1 MKPEK
6 LVMENFGPFAGR
18 EELDFSR
25 LEDIFLITGK
35 TGSGKTTV
43 FDAICFALYGKVP
56 GSRGSYTAR
65 LRSDHAGEDAE
76 CWVSLEFS
84 LGERRYLV
92 RRSPK
97 YKRLRKPGAAATLI
111 DESAVLWEISE
122 GKKVNGTARKTEAD
136 QKIRALIGLEAEE
149 FFKIVL
155 LPQGEFAEFLR
166 QSTAERQKVLGK
178 LFPVEKAARIRELA
192 QKKAGEAQAL
202 AAEAQRILDEIR
214 GRFGQEDYQ
223 ALHDAAEGAYRR
235 IRERLSKLGEEE
247 QRQRRV
253 HTLRQ
258 NEAEAAVRLAES
270 EARERQAEEKSA
282 AVKER
287 ENLLSRSRKA
297 RPLEKFLRAAEQ
309 AEEGARIALAALAG
323 ARERRT
329 KAEEAYAEG
338 EKRKGDSQKLEEETR
353 RLREKRP
360 LLLNMEEEGEKLTAA
375 KAEAEETRR
384 LRAELEK
391 KNAFFREELE
401 KQEGEIRRLEALAAE
416 AGETE
421 KRLEQTRVFKDACM
435 ALRKI
440 ALRQEGFFREGAA
453 IEENLKGLE
462 VRRGE
467 LERRIAVLGEELKGL
482 REEKALGENAD
493 MAARLALLLEP
504 GLPCPVCG
512 ATEHP
517 RPAPARISPFSLDER
532 ISAQEGSLRKDEME
546 LSALNAEHRTKTGAL
561 EKNRADLS
569 ALEAEIR
576 EVRRA
581 VPGEILLPGQA
592 RLPPAGEFDG
602 IIKESSGALN
612 DLISRQGKIREA
624 EGRIKILYRER
635 EGLRKELT
643 ENERE
648 LAGMA
653 EKERNLAAG
662 IGEGERK
669 YEALK
674 KTLEAEIPGGLSL
687 ERLDK
692 LQAEQEGLIAAY
704 REQFDQAGRNLAAAQ
719 ADEKNALGRKEET
732 ERELAEA
739 GKSLR
744 RELAASLFKD
754 PKTLTESLLVQ
765 EAEESLDREI
775 KNWYEEKA
783 RLGSRVAEQK
793 KQLGLIRRELEALGE
808 EPYPEAP
815 PQDSRPETAVK
826 NSPSGTPAGS
836 PLEAAGERLRRL
848 EAEIAEG
855 EAERDR
861 AYAELTGMEKDREA
875 LEEADRRCRDLTDKA
890 RGLRNLADDLA
901 GKNPRK
907 KPFDS
912 WLLGLYL
919 AEVAAFATRRREKM
933 SESRY
938 SLLLDSQRENG
949 RGYAGL
955 DLIVFDAYTGKT
967 RPCATL
973 SGGESF
979 MASISL
985 ALGLADSIQS
995 RSGGVRLDAVFID
1008 EGFGSLDEGSLDK
1021 ALLILDELREHRMV
1035 GLISHVGEMRSRI
1048 PCRVEI
1054 VKTGSGSRI
1063 ETGV

>member
-1 MKPEK
+1 
-6 LVMENFGPFAGR
+6 MENFGPFAGR

-35 TGSGKTTV
+35 TGSGKTTI
-43 FDAICFALYGKVP
+43 FDAICFALYGKAP
-56 GSRGSYTAR
+56 GSRGNHTAR

-76 CWVSLEFS
+76 CRVSLEFS

-92 RRSPK
+92 ERSPK
-97 YKRLRKPGAAATLI
+97 YERKRKRGAGTTVT
-111 DESAVLWEISE
+111 DESAVLWEMAG
-122 GKKVNGTARKTEAD
+122 GKKIWGTARKTEANE
-136 QKIRALIGLEAEE
+136 KIRALIGLEAEE

-166 QSTAERQKVLGK
+166 QNTAERQKVLGK

-192 QKKAGEAQAL
+192 RQKAGEAQAL
-202 AAEAQRILDEIR
+202 AAEARRTLEDIK
-214 GRFGQEDYQ
+214 GRFSSEDYRT
-223 ALHDAAEGAYRR
+223 LHDAAEEAYRR
-235 IRERLSKLGEEE
+235 IKEKLAKLGEEE
-247 QRQRRV
+247 KKRRRV
-253 HTLRQ
+253 YALRRDQ
-258 NEAEAAVRLAES
+258 AEAAVRLAES
-270 EARERQAEEKSA
+270 EGREKQAEEESG
-282 AVKER
+282 AVKEK
-287 ENLLSRSRKA
+287 ESVLSRSRKA
-297 RPLEKFLRAAEQ
+297 RPLEKFLKAAEQ
-309 AEEGARIALAALAG
+309 AEEGVRIALAALAG
-323 ARERRT
+323 ARERRR

-338 EKRKGDSQKLEEETR
+338 EKRKEDSQKLEEETR

-360 LLLNMEEEGEKLTAA
+360 LLLGMEEEEEKLKTA
-375 KAEAEETRR
+375 KAEMAETRR
-384 LRAELEK
+384 RKAELEK
-391 KNAFFREELE
+391 KNALFREDLE
-401 KQEGEIRRLEALAAE
+401 KQEGEIGRLEALAAK

-421 KRLEQTRVFKDACM
+421 KRLEQTRALKDACM

-440 ALRQEGFFREGAA
+440 ALRQEGFFQEGAV
-453 IEENLKGLE
+453 IEESLKGLE
-462 VRRGE
+462 GRRGE
-467 LERRIAVLGEELKGL
+467 LERRIAILGAELKGL
-482 REEKALGENAD
+482 KEEKTLGENAD

-517 RPAPARISPFSLDER
+517 HPAPAHSPFSVDER
-532 ISAQEGSLRKDEME
+532 IAAQEASLRRDEME
-546 LSALNAEHRTKTGAL
+546 LAALNAEYRAKTGGL
-561 EKNRADLS
+561 EKNRADVS

-576 EVRRA
+576 ELRQA
-581 VPGEILLPGQA
+581 VPGEIALPGEA
-592 RLPPAGEFDG
+592 RALPPSGEFDG
-602 IIKESSGALN
+602 IIKESSGVLN

-635 EGLRKELT
+635 EGLRKGLT

-648 LAGMA
+648 LAGTA

-662 IGEGERK
+662 IGEGEGK
-669 YEALK
+669 YESLK
-674 KTLEAEIPGGLSL
+674 NSLEAELPAGLGLEGHFSL

-692 LQAEQEGLIAAY
+692 LTVEKEGLIAAY

-732 ERELAEA
+732 ERELAEN
-739 GKSLR
+739 GRNLQ
-744 RELAASLFKD
+744 RELAASPFKD
-754 PKTLTESLLVQ
+754 PKTLTKSLLEQ
-765 EAEESLDREI
+765 ETEESLDREI

-783 RLGSRVAEQK
+783 RLGSRIAEQK
-793 KQLGLIRRELEALGE
+793 KQLGLIRQELKNLGE
-808 EPYPEAP
+808 EPCPEDSI
-815 PQDSRPETAVK
+815 QDSR
-826 NSPSGTPAGS
+826 G
-836 PLEAAGERLRRL
+836 PLEAAGEGLRRL
-848 EAEIAEG
+848 EAEIAAG

-861 AYAELTGMEKDREA
+861 AYAALTGMEKDREA
-875 LEEADRRCRDLTDKA
+875 LEEADRRCRDLSEKA
-890 RGLRNLADDLA
+890 RGLQSLSDDLA

-919 AEVAAFATRRREKM
+919 AEVAAFATRRLEKM

-938 SLLLDSQRENG
+938 SLLLDSEREGG
-949 RGYAGL
+949 RGYTGL
-955 DLIVFDAYTGKT
+955 DLIVFDAHTGKT

-1048 PCRVEI
+1048 PCRVEVI
-1054 VKTGSGSRI
+1054 KTGAGSRV
-1063 ETGV
+1063 ETGG

>member
-1 MKPEK
+1 VKPEK

-35 TGSGKTTV
+35 TGSGKTTI
-43 FDAICFALYGKVP
+43 FDAICFALYGKAP
-56 GSRGSYTAR
+56 GSRGSHTAR
-65 LRSDHAGEDAE
+65 LRSDHAGEEAE
-76 CWVSLEFS
+76 CRVSLEFS
-84 LGERRYLV
+84 LGDRRYLAE
-92 RRSPK
+92 RSPK
-97 YKRLRKPGAAATLI
+97 YERRRKRGAGTTLT
-111 DESAVLWEISE
+111 DESAVLWDLSGGEKI
-122 GKKVNGTARKTEAD
+122 NGTARKTEAD

-166 QSTAERQKVLGK
+166 QNTAERQKVLGK
-178 LFPVEKAARIRELA
+178 LFPVEKAVRARELA
-192 QKKAGEAQAL
+192 HKKAGEAQTL
-202 AAEAQRILDEIR
+202 AAEALRILEDLR
-214 GRFGQEDYQ
+214 GRFGPEDYE
-223 ALHDAAEGAYRR
+223 ALHEAAEGAYRK
-235 IRERLSKLGEEE
+235 IKAKLSGLGAEE
-247 QRQRRV
+247 QKQRRIY
-253 HTLRQ
+253 TLRQ
-258 NEAEAAVRLAES
+258 NEAEAALGLAES
-270 EARERQAEEKSA
+270 GEREKQAEEKSA
-282 AVKER
+282 AVKEK
-287 ENLLSRSRKA
+287 ENTLSLSRKA

-309 AEEGARIALAALAG
+309 AEEGARIAAQALAG
-323 ARERRT
+323 ARNLRA

-360 LLLNMEEEGEKLTAA
+360 LLLSMEEEGGKLEAA
-375 KAEAEETRR
+375 RAEAAETRR
-384 LRAELEK
+384 LRAEIER
-391 KNAFFREELE
+391 KNALFREELE

-421 KRLEQTRVFKDACM
+421 RRLEQTRLFKDACM

-453 IEENLKGLE
+453 LEENLKDLE
-462 VRRGE
+462 GRREE
-467 LERRIAVLGEELKGL
+467 LERRIAIIKEELKGL
-482 REEKALGENAD
+482 REEKTREENAET
-493 MAARLALLLEP
+493 AARLALLLEP

-517 RPAPARISPFSLDER
+517 RPAPARVSPFSVDQR
-532 ISAQEGSLRKDEME
+532 IAAQEGSLRRDEIE
-546 LSALNAEHRTKTGAL
+546 LSALDAEYQAKTDTR
-561 EKNRADLS
+561 EKNRGDVS

-581 VPGEILLPGQA
+581 VPGEIVLPGEA
-592 RLPPAGEFDG
+592 CGPLPPAGEFDR
-602 IIKESSGALN
+602 IIKESSGGLN

-648 LAGMA
+648 LAGTA

-662 IGEGERK
+662 IREGERK
-669 YEALK
+669 YESLR

-692 LQAEQEGLIAAY
+692 LMAEKEGLIAAY
-704 REQFDQAGRNLAAAQ
+704 REQFDQAGRSLAAAQ

-739 GKSLR
+739 GRALQ
-744 RELAASLFKD
+744 RELADSPFKD
-754 PKTLTESLLVQ
+754 PETLTASLLKQ

-775 KNWYEEKA
+775 KDWYEEKA
-783 RLGSRVAEQK
+783 RLGSRIAEQK
-793 KQLGLIRRELEALGE
+793 KQLGLIRRELENLGE
-808 EPYPEAP
+808 GPHPEDST
-815 PQDSRPETAVK
+815 QDPRPETPEK
-826 NSPSGTPAGS
+826 SSRS
-836 PLEAAGERLRRL
+836 PLEAAAERLRRL

-875 LEEADRRCRDLTDKA
+875 LEEADRRCQELTEKA
-890 RGLRNLADDLA
+890 RGLRSLADDLD
-901 GKNPRK
+901 GKNPRR

-919 AEVAAFATRRREKM
+919 AEVAAFATRRLEKM

-938 SLLLDSQRENG
+938 SLLLDSERESG
-949 RGYAGL
+949 RGYTGL
-955 DLIVFDAYTGKT
+955 DLTVFDAYTGKT

-1048 PCRVEI
+1048 PCRVEV
-1054 VKTGSGSRI
+1054 VKTGAGSRI
-1063 ETGV
+1063 ETGGGN